1 MTPAEEQLALEQ
13 GGPAWRIWLRTGL
26 APTEPKLLVR
36 RALLFAGICWLPLL
50 VLSARDGLAMGDAV
64 RVPFLRDF
72 SAYARFLFAVV
83 LLVLADAAVPARL
96 RRVLL
101 QFREAR
107 LIPRETEPGFVAI
120 LQKARRHVDST
131 VAELVVLALA
141 VLAAW
146 SSARRELGSG
156 IATWQAL
163 IGVDGMKSLTV
174 AGWWHAL
181 VSVPLFQFL
190 FLRWGFRLLVW
201 AQVLA
206 RISRLDLRLVATHPD
221 RAAGLGF
228 MALGQ
233 SGFAI
238 LVLVGS
244 ASLASVLAED
254 VVYRGATLQS
264 LYPLIGAF
272 ALLALVFALGP
283 LLAFTP
289 RLAALKREA
298 LYEYGALSS
307 RHDAAFRDKWL
318 TLKAEAEELLGNEDA
333 SSLADLTTG
342 YERAKA
348 LRPVPIDLQAIAPI
362 ILAAALPMIPL
373 IALQVPL
380 VDILKGLARV
390 LM

>member
-13 GGPAWRIWLRTGL
+13 GGPAWRLWLRTGL
-26 APTEPKLLVR
+26 APTEPKRLVR
-36 RALLFAGICWLPLL
+36 RSLLFAALCWLPLL
-50 VLSARDGLAMGDAV
+50 VLSASAGLATGDAV

-72 SAYARFLFAVV
+72 SAYARFLFAIV
-83 LLVLADAAVPARL
+83 LLVLADATVPARL

-101 QFREAR
+101 QFRAAK
-107 LIPRETEPGFVAI
+107 LVPPKTEPGFATV
-120 LQKARRHVDST
+120 LRKARRHVDSNT
-131 VAELVVLALA
+131 AELVVLGLA
-141 VLAAW
+141 ALAAW
-146 SSARRELGSG
+146 NSAHRELASG

-163 IGVDGMKSLTV
+163 VGEDGTKSLTA
-174 AGWWHAL
+174 AGWWHAG

-190 FLRWGFRLLVW
+190 FLRWVFRLVVW

-206 RISRLDLRLVATHPD
+206 RVARLDLRLVATHPD

-228 MALGQ
+228 LALGQ
-233 SGFAI
+233 AGFAI
-238 LVLVGS
+238 LVLVAS
-244 ASLASVLAED
+244 ASLASVLAEE
-254 VVYRGATLQS
+254 VVYRGVQLQS
-264 LYPLIGAF
+264 LYPVMGAF
-272 ALLALVFALGP
+272 GAVALIFILGP
-283 LLAFTP
+283 LIAFTP

-307 RHDAAFRDKWL
+307 RHDSAFFEKWL
-318 TLKAEAEELLGNEDA
+318 AAKAEAEELLGNEDA

-348 LRPVPIDLQAIAPI
+348 LRPIPIDLQAIVPVV
-362 ILAAALPMIPL
+362 LAAAIPMIPL

-390 LM
+390 LV

>member
-26 APTEPKLLVR
+26 APTEPKRLAG
-36 RALLFAGICWLPLL
+36 RALLFAAICWLPLL
-50 VLSARDGLAMGDAV
+50 ALSARAGLAQGDSV

-72 SAYARFLFAVV
+72 SAYARFVFAVV

-107 LIPRETEPGFVAI
+107 IVPPGTEPAFVAI
-120 LQKARRHVDST
+120 LTSARRHIEST
-131 VAELVVLALA
+131 LAELVVLGLA
-141 VLAAW
+141 IGAAW
-146 SSARRELGSG
+146 NSAHRELSSG
-156 IATWQAL
+156 IATWHAL
-163 IGVDGMKSLTV
+163 IGADGAKSLTA

-190 FLRWGFRLLVW
+190 FLRWGFRLVVW
-201 AQVLA
+201 AQALA
-206 RISRLDLRLVATHPD
+206 RVARLDLRLVATHPD

-228 MALGQ
+228 LALGQ
-233 SGFAI
+233 AGFAI
-238 LVLVGS
+238 LVLVAS
-244 ASLASVLAED
+244 ASLASVLAEE
-254 VVYRGATLQS
+254 VVYRGVALES
-264 LYPLIGAF
+264 LYPLMGAF
-272 ALLALVFALGP
+272 AVLALVFVLGP
-283 LLAFTP
+283 LVAFTP

-307 RHDAAFRDKWL
+307 RHDAAFRDKWV
-318 TLKAEAEELLGNEDA
+318 TAKAEAEELLGNEDA

-348 LRPVPIDLQAIAPI
+348 LRPIPIDLQAIAPI
-362 ILAAALPMIPL
+362 LLAAALPMIPL
-373 IALQVPL
+373 VALKVPL
-380 VDILKGLARV
+380 VDILKGLARI